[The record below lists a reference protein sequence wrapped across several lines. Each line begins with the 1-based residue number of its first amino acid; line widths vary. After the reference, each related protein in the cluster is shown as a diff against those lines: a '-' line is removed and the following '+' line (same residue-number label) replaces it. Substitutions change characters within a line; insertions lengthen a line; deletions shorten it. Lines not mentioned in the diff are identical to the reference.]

1 MTDVDQV
8 IIAPLESALLAL
20 PGGQYPA
27 MRAGYG
33 AAAGLAVAFGVKP
46 DLMFDGEQPRAWII
60 TSPDDPG
67 ATWFPW
73 PAAVIVPALVLG
85 VFI

>member
-1 MTDVDQV
+1 MTDVDQA
-8 IIAPLESALLAL
+8 IIAPLERALMIV
-20 PGGQYPA
+20 PGAQYPA
-27 MRAGYG
+27 MRAAYG
-33 AAAGLAVAFGVKP
+33 AGAGLAFAFGVKP
-46 DLMFDGEQPRAWII
+46 NLMFDGDKPRAWII
-60 TSPDDPG
+60 TSPDDAD